1 MFKTLNHQIRIRH
14 VRNLR
19 VLQLDGGGF
28 LGYVFFDALE
38 VLETNCGHGRLCEAF
53 DLIYGT
59 STGAII
65 GAALAAGASVA
76 EIRELYTQH
85 GDYIFKPVNSWW
97 LPWRRIN
104 RPLYDRNCVI
114 DSLTRILE
122 KYGVTKMR
130 DLKTRFVAVTV
141 NECEKV
147 NVFLKS
153 WYAEFADLDVTEAVA
168 RSFAALMYFG
178 HVIDKKALTCYSD
191 GATGTLNCA
200 LMFSYFE
207 AQDIAIT
214 NSRAVSSDDNAAMLG
229 SNDPHVTDID
239 IYSFGCGTIPQPVP
253 FSKVSKWG
261 NIRQLWNTFL
271 AKGQLLAR
279 IQSVQDQVRALN
291 WIRVPQMT
299 NPNYK
304 GTRVHLMRIDSA
316 LPDKLNV
323 IDKPKYIKEYAAI
336 GAATAMKRAESL
348 KFYDNN

>member
-1 MFKTLNHQIRIRH
+1 MYNTINQQIRVRH
-14 VRNLR
+14 LRRLR

-28 LGYVFFDALE
+28 LGYVFFDSLEALE
-38 VLETNCGHGRLCEAF
+38 ANCGHGRLCEAF

-85 GDYIFKPVNSWW
+85 GAYIFKPVNSWL
-97 LPWRRIN
+97 LPWRRLN
-104 RPLYDRNCVI
+104 RPLYDRNRVI
-114 DSLTRILE
+114 EPLTKILE

-130 DLKTRFVAVTV
+130 DLRTRFVAVTV
-141 NECEKV
+141 NECDKV

-153 WYAEFADLDVTEAVA
+153 WYEAFADLDVTEAVA

-178 HVIDKKALTCYSD
+178 HRIDNQAKVCYSD

-214 NSRAVSSDDNAAMLG
+214 NLRSVSSDDNASRLG
-229 SNDPHVTDID
+229 SNEPQVTDID
-239 IYSFGCGTIPQPVP
+239 IYSFGCGTIPQPVA
-253 FSKVSKWG
+253 FDEVSRWG
-261 NIRQLWNTFL
+261 TIRQLWNTFL

-291 WIRVPQMT
+291 WLRVPQLT

-304 GTRVHLMRIDSA
+304 GTRVHLMRIDTA
-316 LPDKLNV
+316 LPDRINV
-323 IDKPKYIKEYAAI
+323 IDKPKYIKEYAGL

-348 KFYDNN
+348 KFFDD